1 MSQIEMRRFASD
13 LQTRADLAAE
23 VKRQGGLEAVI
34 ATARAAGYAITV
46 DDVVVHVYE
55 LWNRM
60 YARCRGHRSG
70 GAAGRHR
77 SS

>member
-1 MSQIEMRRFASD
+1 MSQIEMQRFASD
-13 LQTRADLAAE
+13 LRSKADLAAD
-23 VKRQGGLEAVI
+23 VKRQAGLEAVI

-46 DDVVVHVYE
+46 DDVLMHVCE

-60 YARCRGHRSG
+60 YTRCRGPRLG